1 LLRLLQNHTYEPVGS
16 SESVSGNFRLVAAT
30 NRDLSEDVRA
40 GRFRRDLYYRLH
52 VCPVVLPPLRDRPSD
67 IAPLFFHFWN
77 KHGESRPVAPAVL
90 RQLENYGWPGN
101 VRELENLAERLSV
114 CAESPTIGLSDLPP
128 PFRDGS
134 TDNLA
139 PRVPC
144 AEVESAGVL
153 IDIAEE
159 QTRSETGEIAI
170 GPLPDDD
177 SDAIPGVPLPSV
189 DEITSPVVVSPT
201 AFTLPELRLPVD
213 LPRLLR
219 ETEEAY
225 IRMALDQTSGN
236 KKEAARLLGM
246 GRTTLVEKLRR
257 KAAVA
262 VEKSAV
268 EA

>member
-1 LLRLLQNHTYEPVGS
+1 M
-16 SESVSGNFRLVAAT
+16 
-30 NRDLSEDVRA
+30 
-40 GRFRRDLYYRLH
+40 
-52 VCPVVLPPLRDRPSD
+52 
-67 IAPLFFHFWN
+67 
-77 KHGESRPVAPAVL
+77 APAVL
-90 RQLENYGWPGN
+90 RQLETYGWPGN

-114 CAESPTIGLSDLPP
+114 CAESTTIGLSDLPP
-128 PFRDGS
+128 PFRDGG

-139 PRVPC
+139 PRLPC
-144 AEVESAGVL
+144 VEVESAGAI

-177 SDAIPGVPLPSV
+177 SDAIPGIPLPSA
-189 DEITSPVVVSPT
+189 DEITSPVVVSP
-201 AFTLPELRLPVD
+201 AAPTLPELRLPVD

-225 IRMALDQTSGN
+225 IRMALNQTSGN

-257 KAAVA
+257 KAAIA
-262 VEKSAV
+262 VEKSAE